1 MRFKISHKEFQY
13 AYSNIDMFQVIKY
26 NGNSM
31 NNQTLDL
38 CKYSRICLLI
48 SDILF
53 HSKLS
58 GLFQLEKIFFKIT
71 VMMYRINCGIKNIK
85 LLFQHIELWTKCMI
99 FFQQGLYFII
109 FVNNR
114 FFYFIFHRSRSVFDI
129 GPACSGAS
137 IPILLNN
144 ASTSFL
150 FGI

>member
-1 MRFKISHKEFQY
+1 MLNFLSSTFSLSCSLIVHPYIWCICFFCFHLKSVPILGCRS
-13 AYSNIDMFQVIKY
+13 DMFQVIKY

-99 FFQQGLYFII
+99 FFQQ
-109 FVNNR
+109 
-114 FFYFIFHRSRSVFDI
+114 
-129 GPACSGAS
+129 
-137 IPILLNN
+137 
-144 ASTSFL
+144 
-150 FGI
+150 